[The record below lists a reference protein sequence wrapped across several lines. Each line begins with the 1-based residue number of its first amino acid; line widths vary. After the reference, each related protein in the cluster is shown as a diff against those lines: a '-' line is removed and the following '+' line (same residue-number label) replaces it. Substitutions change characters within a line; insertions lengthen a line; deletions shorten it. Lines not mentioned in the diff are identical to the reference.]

1 MGIDISKEVEARLT
15 DQARKLGISVEDL
28 LTQLINEKSR
38 DFVTATRPAAPLPV
52 WHLGVVGSLH
62 RRDAAYR
69 RDIL

>member
-28 LTQLINEKSR
+28 LTQLMNEKSQ
-38 DFVTATRPAAPLPV
+38 DFVTATRPAPPLPV
-52 WHLGVVGSLH
+52 WHLGVAGSLH

-69 RDIL
+69 REIL

>member
-1 MGIDISKEVEARLT
+1 MGIDISKEVETRLT

-38 DFVTATRPAAPLPV
+38 GGVAATRPTAPLPV
-52 WHLGVVGSLH
+52 WHLGAVGPLH
-62 RRDAAYR
+62 RREAAYR